1 MGDGGALEGFRV
13 VEVGSGLCAATAA
26 MRLGD
31 AGADVIKVE
40 PLGGDGSRRWASAD
54 VLADG
59 ADAPAFLAANRNK
72 RAVAVDLDRPE
83 GWAVLRRLVAG
94 ADVLI
99 EELGPGEAERRE
111 LTAGRT
117 DLVHCAITAFGDHGP
132 WAQHP
137 ASELV
142 LQAAAEQPLSL
153 GRPGE
158 PPVRIGAE
166 IAAVNTA
173 IFASQAV
180 TAALLHRL
188 RTGEGQRVAVSR
200 LGTLLHLRGIL
211 WSAQSDP
218 DEWGGFHLDS
228 YTRPVD
234 DGYRTADGRIYFA
247 LRRASSEDYDNL
259 MITLGLVDHLA
270 DERFGNFGR
279 DAAPM
284 GRRANDSREV
294 WEEGFGRFGT
304 DELVQLLLDAGGDAV
319 PFLDHLELAQHP
331 QIAALG
337 LLVDVARS
345 DGSVQRDVAPA
356 WRLSETP
363 ASIRRGA
370 PFVGEHTDAVLTEAG
385 YRPEELAALRAGGV
399 IR

>member
-1 MGDGGALEGFRV
+1 MGALDGFRV
-13 VEVGSGLCAATAA
+13 VEVGRGLCAATAA

-40 PLGGDGSRRWASAD
+40 PIGGDESRRWAEA
-54 VLADG
+54 G
-59 ADAPAFLAANRNK
+59 TCEGDAPAFLAANRNK
-72 RAVAVDLDRPE
+72 RALAVDLDHAD
-83 GWAVLRRLVAG
+83 GIAVLRRLVAG
-94 ADVLI
+94 ADVLV
-99 EELGPGEAERRE
+99 EELGPGEAERLALTGERE
-111 LTAGRT
+111 
-117 DLVHCAITAFGDHGP
+117 DLVHCAITPFGDDGP
-132 WAQHP
+132 WADHP

-166 IAAVNTA
+166 IAAINTA
-173 IFASQAV
+173 VFASQAI
-180 TAALLHRL
+180 TAALFHRL
-188 RTGEGQRVAVSR
+188 RHGEGQRVAVSR

-270 DERFGNFGR
+270 DERFGNYGR

-284 GRRANDSREV
+284 GRRANETRQV
-294 WEEGFGRFGT
+294 WEEGFTRFPT
-304 DELVQLLLDAGGDAV
+304 EELVQLLLDAGGDAV
-319 PFLDHLELAQHP
+319 PFLDHLALARHP
-331 QIAALG
+331 QIEALG

-345 DGSVQRDVAPA
+345 DGSVGRDVAPA
-356 WRLSETP
+356 WRFSGTP
-363 ASIRRGA
+363 ATIRRGA
-370 PFVGEHTDAVLTEAG
+370 PFVGEHTDEVLGEAG
-385 YRPEELAALRAGGV
+385 YAPEEVAALRAAGV
-399 IR
+399 VG

>member
-1 MGDGGALEGFRV
+1 MGALDGFRV
-13 VEVGSGLCAATAA
+13 VELGRGLCAATAA

-31 AGADVIKVE
+31 AGADVVKVE
-40 PLGGDGSRRWASAD
+40 PIGGDESRGWSASVSPGAD
-54 VLADG
+54 
-59 ADAPAFLAANRNK
+59 DAPAFLAANRNK
-72 RAVAVDLDRPE
+72 RAVAVDLGRPE
-83 GWAVLRRLVAG
+83 GLAVVQRLVAS

-99 EELGPGEAERRE
+99 EELGPGEAER
-111 LTAGRT
+111 LGLAGDRR
-117 DLVHCAITAFGDHGP
+117 DLVHCAITAFGDDGP
-132 WAQHP
+132 WAMHP
-137 ASELV
+137 AGELV

-173 IFASQAV
+173 VFAAQGV
-180 TAALLHRL
+180 TAALFHRL

-218 DEWGGFHLDS
+218 DDWGGFHLDS

-259 MITLGLVDHLA
+259 MITLGLLDHLA
-270 DERFGNFGR
+270 DPRFANFGR

-284 GRRANDSREV
+284 GRRANETREV
-294 WEEGFGRFGT
+294 WEEGFTRFPT
-304 DELVQLLLDAGGDAV
+304 DELVSLLLDAGGDAV
-319 PFLDHLELAQHP
+319 PFLDHLELAEHP
-331 QIAALG
+331 QIKALG
-337 LLVDVARS
+337 LLVDVVRS
-345 DGSVQRDVAPA
+345 DGSVGRDVAPA

-370 PFVGEHTDAVLTEAG
+370 PFVGEHTNEVLGEAG
-385 YRPEELAALRAGGV
+385 YDPGGIDALRRAGIIG
-399 IR
+399 